1 MVIPTRTL
9 HVDKPIPWI
18 VIVIIN
24 LSKEVVLVEIIP
36 EITAVRI
43 IVIVL
48 VKELGK
54 SVLFWIIRI
63 DVSHRITGVIDYTVF
78 TLGTSIP
85 PRAVV
90 LNGLIPL

>member
-1 MVIPTRTL
+1 MY
-9 HVDKPIPWI
+9 D
-18 VIVIIN
+18 
-24 LSKEVVLVEIIP
+24 
-36 EITAVRI
+36 AVRI

>member
-1 MVIPTRTL
+1 M
-9 HVDKPIPWI
+9 DKPIPWI

-54 SVLFWIIRI
+54 SVLFWIIM
-63 DVSHRITGVIDYTVF
+63 
-78 TLGTSIP
+78 TLLSSDDQ
-85 PRAVV
+85 
-90 LNGLIPL
+90 N

>member
-1 MVIPTRTL
+1 M
-9 HVDKPIPWI
+9 DKPIPWI